1 MMETIGKRLKHFLN
15 NNKISVAELSEKT
28 GIPEPSLYRLFN
40 SEGGLNSTTLAK
52 LIEQFPSLNITWLIT
67 GNGNYRNE
75 DSYCSTAEEE
85 REPYLTKNDAELKT
99 KVRSILTN
107 DVVLDVLVEILKR
120 YEK

>member
-1 MMETIGKRLKHFLN
+1 MDTLGKRLKFYLEKVN
-15 NNKISVAELSEKT
+15 VSAGQFSEKT
-28 GIPEPSLYRLFN
+28 GIPEPSVYRAFKSN
-40 SEGGLNSTTLAK
+40 GLNSTTLAHI
-52 LIEQFPSLNITWLIT
+52 IENYPELNITWLIT

>member
-1 MMETIGKRLKHFLN
+1 METIGKRLKHFVAA
-15 NNKISVAELSEKT
+15 NKVSVADLSEKT

-52 LIEQFPSLNITWLIT
+52 LIEQFPNLNITWLIT
-67 GNGNYRNE
+67 GNGNHVNRDDTTHAN
-75 DSYCSTAEEE
+75 EE

-99 KVRSILTN
+99 KVRTILSN